1 MKRILLVVSLA
12 MATQLG
18 FAQKQK
24 VNSAWNYL
32 KYEEYDKAKAAIDEA
47 EANEDSKG
55 LWKTWY
61 YKGLIYQT
69 IHEKKMEKELNA
81 GDALMAAYEAY
92 KKSLEID
99 PKHDYADEALKNLQV
114 VNYEFG
120 LQADEYYKKDSFS
133 KSLDCIKNQI
143 ALFGVLKTFYPNLT
157 SDTSNLYNAGI
168 IADKALKTKEA
179 IGFYEQ
185 SVALKTKQAYSLLAA
200 DYFKMKDTAKAI
212 KTLEDGIAIYP
223 TNDKI
228 IYGFVNIYAATHQYE
243 KAISKINDAL
253 KITPDNEI
261 LYVILGNAYEHMDN
275 DKEAEAAYSKALE
288 KNPTNFDAIK
298 SMGINIYNQAAKMN
312 KEINDLPTN
321 APQAKYDELSKKR
334 NDILSKALPYLEKAN
349 AMHANDEEVSRPLT
363 KSKSLLNKQ

>member
-1 MKRILLVVSLA
+1 MAFIQKTLNKNKRLFKKELLITFEVVIFFANTNLQLFYIILHQYIKQIKMKRILLVVSLA

-69 IHEKKMEKELNA
+69 IHEKKLEQQLNA

-99 PKHDYADEALKNLQV
+99 PKHDYAEEALKNLQV

-133 KSLDCIKNQI
+133 KSLDYIKNQI
-143 ALFGVLKTFYPNLT
+143 ALFGLLKT
-157 SDTSNLYNAGI
+157 
-168 IADKALKTKEA
+168 
-179 IGFYEQ
+179 
-185 SVALKTKQAYSLLAA
+185 
-200 DYFKMKDTAKAI
+200 
-212 KTLEDGIAIYP
+212 
-223 TNDKI
+223 
-228 IYGFVNIYAATHQYE
+228 
-243 KAISKINDAL
+243 
-253 KITPDNEI
+253 
-261 LYVILGNAYEHMDN
+261 
-275 DKEAEAAYSKALE
+275 
-288 KNPTNFDAIK
+288 
-298 SMGINIYNQAAKMN
+298 
-312 KEINDLPTN
+312 
-321 APQAKYDELSKKR
+321 
-334 NDILSKALPYLEKAN
+334 
-349 AMHANDEEVSRPLT
+349 
-363 KSKSLLNKQ
+363 